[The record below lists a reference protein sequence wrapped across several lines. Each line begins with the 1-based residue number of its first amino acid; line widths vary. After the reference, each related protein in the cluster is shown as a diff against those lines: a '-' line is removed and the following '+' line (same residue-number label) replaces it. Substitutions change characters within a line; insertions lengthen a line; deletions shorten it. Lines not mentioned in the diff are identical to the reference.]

1 MRFVTIDDVLYEIVA
16 QTPENIA
23 IDTESLKRQYR
34 ADIVLRRDNIHYLAR
49 IVQEAEFEDIKVT
62 TKERE

>member
-1 MRFVTIDDVLYEIVA
+1 VRFVTIDDVLYEIVA

-62 TKERE
+62 TNERE

>member
-23 IDTESLKRQYR
+23 IDTETLKRQYN
-34 ADIVLRRDNIHYLAR
+34 ADVVLRRDNIHYLAR
-49 IVQEAEFEDIKVT
+49 EVQEAEFEDVKVT
-62 TKERE
+62 TNGGE

>member
-62 TKERE
+62 TNERE

>member
-23 IDTESLKRQYR
+23 IDTETLKRQYN
-34 ADIVLRRDNIHYLAR
+34 ADVVLRRDNIHYLAR

-62 TKERE
+62 TNERE

>member
-23 IDTESLKRQYR
+23 IDVASLREQYR

-49 IVQEAEFEDIKVT
+49 IVQDAEFEDIKVT
-62 TKERE
+62 TNGRE